1 MSVYLYLDLNAAICQ
16 THWRTSPEI
25 KHAMKMK
32 NISTLF
38 RSVFQISVTR
48 IGLYVT
54 FVYPVDGNEQKG

>member
-1 MSVYLYLDLNAAICQ
+1 
-16 THWRTSPEI
+16 
-25 KHAMKMK
+25 MKMK